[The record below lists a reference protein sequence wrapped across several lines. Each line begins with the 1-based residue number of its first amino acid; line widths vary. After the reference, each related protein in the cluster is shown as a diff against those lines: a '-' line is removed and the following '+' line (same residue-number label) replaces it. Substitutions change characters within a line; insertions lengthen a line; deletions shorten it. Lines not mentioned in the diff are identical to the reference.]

1 MGDHLGSP
9 GAVGVKKMYKEHLKF
24 NKKTSNSIKKWDKGL
39 NRHLTRDNIQMKNKH
54 MKTC

>member
-39 NRHLTRDNIQMKNKH
+39 NRHLTRDDIQMKNKH